1 MTSQNILIVDSV
13 NDYLVKRLNEKGFH
27 CETNQTITLKEF
39 IVAEDKYIGLVI
51 RNRFPIDHYVL
62 NSKKKLRF
70 IVRIGSGVE
79 HIDLESCKQRGVAC
93 LSTPEGNAP
102 AVAEHCLGF
111 LLSALKHIP
120 SADRE
125 VREGLWLRNQNK
137 GHEISSRII
146 GIIGFGN
153 TGHAFAKL
161 LSAFGCKILVY
172 DKFKS
177 GFTEPYIKE
186 VTLDELCKKCDVI
199 SLHINYMPENYH
211 FADKDFIKKCTQ
223 NPIFINSSRGLA
235 VNTEDLVDALRN
247 EQLSFA
253 CLDVLEY
260 ENVHL
265 ENAPLQDWEPAMQ
278 ELASM
283 KNVLLTP
290 HIAGQTYESSLRH
303 AEIAYKKIINYF
315 EEKGTSV

>member
-1 MTSQNILIVDSV
+1 MVPKNILIVDSV
-13 NDYLVKRLNEKGFH
+13 HEDLTNRLNAAGFH
-27 CETNQTITLKEF
+27 CEINRTITQEEF

-51 RNRFPIDHYVL
+51 RNRFPLDRRVL
-62 NSKKKLRF
+62 DSKKELQF

-79 HIDLESCKQRGVAC
+79 HIDLTSCKERGVAC
-93 LSTPEGNAP
+93 LSTPEGNAH
-102 AVAEHCLGF
+102 AVAEHCIGL

-120 SADRE
+120 SANQE
-125 VREGLWLRNQNK
+125 VREGHWLRSQNK
-137 GHEISSRII
+137 GHEISSRTI

-153 TGHAFAKL
+153 TGKAFAKL
-161 LSAFGCKILVY
+161 LSVFGCTILVY

-177 GFTEPYIKE
+177 GFTEPYIQE
-186 VTLDELCKKCDVI
+186 VSLDELCKKCDVI

-211 FADKDFIKKCTQ
+211 FVDKNFIKKCTR

-235 VNTEDLVDALRN
+235 VNTEDIVDALRN
-247 EQLSFA
+247 KQLSFA

-265 ENAPLQDWEPAMQ
+265 ENAPLQDWEPAMK

-290 HIAGQTYESSLRH
+290 HIAGQTYESAVRH
-303 AEIAYKKIINYF
+303 AKIAYQKIINYL
-315 EEKGTSV
+315 EQQDC